1 MTITKAHLQL
11 KVDYLNRI
19 TGNPVE
25 STLDVLFNERDG
37 GRYTA
42 NVGNYHL
49 GWAYGG
55 VKLQQIVNTGGG
67 CHDVF
72 NYRFTK
78 PELARM
84 IDAFIKGIEC
94 GSSRVSEAA

>member
-1 MTITKAHLQL
+1 MRITKTHLQA

-19 TGNPVE
+19 TGNPE
-25 STLDVLFNERDG
+25 ASMSKDRTE

-55 VKLQQIVNTGGG
+55 VKLQQMANTGGG
-67 CHDVF
+67 CHDIF
-72 NYRFTK
+72 QYRCTK

-84 IDAFIKGIEC
+84 IDAFIKGI
-94 GSSRVSEAA
+94 SEGLK